1 MTIKEHF
8 KVTFALAFPV
18 MISQL
23 GQVSVGVADSMMV
36 GRLGAL
42 PLAASSL
49 ANSIFFVILMF
60 GMGISMGI
68 TPLVSV
74 AEGKGKAK
82 RISNLLG
89 HSLWVNIITAVA
101 LTGVVLGL
109 SKGLHFLGQP
119 EEVVVLTIP
128 YLLVITASLFPF
140 MIFQTFKQFAE
151 GLSQTKQ
158 AMYITIFCN
167 LVNVFLNWVLIWGMF
182 GAPELGLMGAGWATL
197 ISRILMPIMMGYYI
211 LRSKRYIVYSLSLRL
226 KKVSIP
232 IVSRILNIGIPTG
245 FQYIFEVSAFSA
257 AAIMMGWIG
266 VNALAGHQ
274 IALNLAS
281 ISYMMA
287 AGLSTAGM
295 IRVSNLIGRRN
306 MKGMREAGM
315 VVFGMVLIFMFSAA
329 MTFVIFRMFLPTL
342 YIDDPEVVSMAAS
355 LLIIAALFQLSDGA
369 QVAGL
374 GVLRGMEDVK
384 VPTLVTLVA
393 YWVLGLPL
401 GYFLAFELG
410 MAEKGIWYGLLI
422 GLSITA
428 ILLFYRFH
436 ALSKRRIEESLPAES
451 EKLISE
457 VKSDSDSF

>member
-23 GQVSVGVADSMMV
+23 GQVSVGVVDSMMV

-68 TPLVSV
+68 TPLVSI
-74 AEGKGKAK
+74 ADGKGKAK
-82 RISNLLG
+82 RISNLFA
-89 HSLWVNIITAVA
+89 HSLWLNIITAVA

-197 ISRILMPIMMGYYI
+197 ISRILMPILMGYYI
-211 LRSKRYIVYSLSLRL
+211 LRSKRYSIYFLSLKL

-232 IVSRILNIGIPTG
+232 LVSRILSIGIPTG

-295 IRVSNLIGRRN
+295 IRVSNLIGRGDL
-306 MKGMREAGM
+306 KGMREAGM
-315 VVFGMVLIFMFSAA
+315 VIFGMVLIFMFSAA
-329 MTFVIFRMFLPTL
+329 MIFVIFRMFLPTL

-384 VPTLVTLVA
+384 VPTLVTLFA

-428 ILLFYRFH
+428 VLLFYRFH
-436 ALSKRRIEESLPAES
+436 ALSKRRIEESLTAEP
-451 EKLISE
+451 EKIVSQ
-457 VKSDSDSF
+457 VKSDSISF

>member
-1 MTIKEHF
+1 MAVKGHF
-8 KVTFALAFPV
+8 KATIAIALPV

-42 PLAASSL
+42 PLASASL
-49 ANSIFFVILMF
+49 ANSIFFVIMMF
-60 GMGISMGI
+60 GLGISMGI
-68 TPLVSV
+68 TPLVSM
-74 AEGKGKAK
+74 AEGKGKIK
-82 RISNLLG
+82 RISNLFG
-89 HSLWVNIITAVA
+89 HGLWINLITAIA

-109 SKGLHFLGQP
+109 SSGIQLLGQP
-119 EEVVVLTIP
+119 EDVVRLAIP
-128 YLLVITASLFPF
+128 YLLVITASLVPF

-167 LVNVFLNWVLIWGMF
+167 GINIFLNWILIWGKF

-197 ISRILMPIMMGYYI
+197 ISRILMPILMGFYI
-211 LRSKRYIVYSLSLRL
+211 LRSRRYDIYSLSLKL
-226 KKVSIP
+226 KKLSLP

-245 FQYIFEVSAFSA
+245 FQFIFEVSAFSA

-287 AGLSTAGM
+287 TGLSTAGM
-295 IRVSNLIGRRN
+295 IRVSNMVGRGN
-306 MKGMREAGM
+306 QKAVRESGM
-315 VVFGMVLIFMFSAA
+315 VVFVLILGFMFVAA
-329 MTFVIFRMFLPTL
+329 MIFVVFRMFLPTL
-342 YIDDPEVVSMAAS
+342 YIDDPEVIATAAS
-355 LLIIAALFQLSDGA
+355 LLIVAALFQLSDGV
-369 QVAGL
+369 QVAAL
-374 GVLRGMEDVK
+374 GVLRGLEDVK
-384 VPTLVTLVA
+384 IPTLVTLVA

-401 GYFLAFELG
+401 GYFFAFQLEMG
-410 MAEKGIWYGLLI
+410 EIGIWYGLLI

-428 ILLFYRFH
+428 VLLFYRFH
-436 ALSKRRIEESLPAES
+436 ILSKNKIQEQINA
-451 EKLISE
+451 
-457 VKSDSDSF
+457 